1 MTNAYLTVTDLN
13 DPRLAAL
20 KHQVRI
26 NNAANRLARVTENY
40 TGSYRRE
47 RVTIYP
53 RLGKNNP
60 NRHLYAV
67 GGLLHR
73 SSSQRIRKEHGTRF
87 DIYLNKE
94 NVWRGYGAGDLWNAP
109 TAESLKIRR
118 DYA

>member
-1 MTNAYLTVTDLN
+1 MTNAYLTVTNLN

-20 KHQVRI
+20 KHRVRI
-26 NNAANRLARVTENY
+26 NNAADRLARITENY
-40 TGSYRRE
+40 TGSYKRE

-87 DIYLNKE
+87 DIYLNME
-94 NVWRGYGAGDLWNAP
+94 YVWRGPSQPSASAAP